1 MSDKFQSK
9 TAEMMRKVL
18 TISVGTFFLTEESLR
33 GLISEFKLP
42 KDLLSTILE
51 SANTSKGEFFRSFS
65 KEIMAQVLERVDLA
79 SLIQEVLSKNEINLE
94 VKVTFNPKSKL
105 KKSSS

>member
-1 MSDKFQSK
+1 MTDKFQSK

-42 KDLLSTILE
+42 KDLLSSILE
-51 SANTSKGEFFRSFS
+51 SANKSKGEFFRSFS
-65 KEIMAQVLERVDLA
+65 KEIMAQVLERVDLS
-79 SLIQEVLSKNEINLE
+79 SLIQEILSKNEINLE
-94 VKVTFNPKSKL
+94 VKVTFSPKNKD
-105 KKSSS
+105 KKQSL